1 MLRVTLTRGLVGKK
15 DIHKKVIQ
23 ALGLRKFGSSVVHND
38 TPIIRGMVNKVHYL
52 VTVTEEK
59 AGTAVT
65 AKAKPARAAKPVKAP
80 AAAAPKAAP
89 KAEAKKPAAKETKA
103 AAKPAAKA
111 AK

>member
-89 KAEAKKPAAKETKA
+89 KAEAKKPAAKSK
-103 AAKPAAKA
+103 AKA
-111 AK
+111 KK

>member
-1 MLRVTLTRGLVGKK
+1 
-15 DIHKKVIQ
+15 VIQ

-59 AGTAVT
+59 AGTPVT

-80 AAAAPKAAP
+80 APAAAPKAAAP
-89 KAEAKKPAAKETKA
+89 KAEAKKPAAKESKA
-103 AAKPAAKA
+103 AAKPATKA